1 MASFAYFQYKKLR
14 EVINHLP
21 YKKHTH
27 IGGQKALKCAYV
39 IYEWSLSLW
48 SKSVSYKNVGMFMI
62 IMRDY
67 NFWQLELKMAKRMD
81 ENTVWEQ
88 KFVEKGRKLLSHTF
102 VVQRLF

>member
-1 MASFAYFQYKKLR
+1 M
-14 EVINHLP
+14 INHLP
-21 YKKHTH
+21 YKKHTY